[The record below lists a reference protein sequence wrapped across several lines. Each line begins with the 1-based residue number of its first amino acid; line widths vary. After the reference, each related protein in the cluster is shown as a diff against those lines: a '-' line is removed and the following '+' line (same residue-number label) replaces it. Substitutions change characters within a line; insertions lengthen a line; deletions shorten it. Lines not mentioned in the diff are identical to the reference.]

1 MKWAVLLAG
10 LAGLAMAQAAA
21 AQSADREGRW
31 ESRIGALFL
40 NSSDADFEG
49 GTTAEFDSDTGF
61 RFGFAYHYTDN
72 LEVGLNLGVGTTDYR
87 AEVAG
92 DEPGEFFAVRG
103 DLEYT
108 TLTLDGTYNMLAG
121 PFSPFLTAG
130 IGWSWADTNIATGP
144 PETGC
149 WWDPWWGYVCTS
161 FQDTRTIDGFSYG
174 VGAGARYDVT
184 QTVVVLGSY
193 RINWIDFDKAESTPD
208 FDGFELSFGW
218 KF

>member
-10 LAGLAMAQAAA
+10 LSGLAMAQSAA

-87 AEVAG
+87 ADVAG

-103 DLEYT
+103 ELEYT

-161 FQDTRTIDGFSYG
+161 FQDTRTIDGFAYG
-174 VGAGARYDVT
+174 VGVGARYDVT
-184 QTVVVLGSY
+184 ETVVVLGSY

>member
-10 LAGLAMAQAAA
+10 LAGLAMAQSAA

-87 AEVAG
+87 ADVAG

-103 DLEYT
+103 ELEYT
-108 TLTLDGTYNMLAG
+108 TFTLDGTYNMLAG

-174 VGAGARYDVT
+174 VGVGARYDVT
-184 QTVVVLGSY
+184 ETVMVLGSY

>member
-10 LAGLAMAQAAA
+10 LAGLAMAQSAA

-87 AEVAG
+87 ADVAG

-103 DLEYT
+103 ELEYT

-161 FQDTRTIDGFSYG
+161 FQDTRTIDGFAYG
-174 VGAGARYDVT
+174 VGVGARYDVT
-184 QTVVVLGSY
+184 ETVVVLGSY